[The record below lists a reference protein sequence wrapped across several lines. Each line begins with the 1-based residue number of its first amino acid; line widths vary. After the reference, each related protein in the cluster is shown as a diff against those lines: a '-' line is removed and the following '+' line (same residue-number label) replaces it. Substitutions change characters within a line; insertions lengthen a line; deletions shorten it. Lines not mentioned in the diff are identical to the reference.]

1 MPGKDDILKH
11 MLPGHVG
18 VFLSAARLY
27 NVAIL
32 VRRTNTASLQHI
44 GKPYATPKRLD
55 CKAKTAD
62 RDVAPKGC
70 RLPAARRGDLAGLVV
85 DPTLV
90 GEAAFS
96 GSKYTKALEAWRSFL
111 PQLRPEMA
119 TFEKQ
124 KQFTYVPG
132 GGQYF
137 VERNP
142 EDPYFGCVKFT
153 SGSLITAG
161 KCIHGDFDLYGIVDM
176 ITPDQIVRVTEERL
190 GQTHARSPK
199 FMDVQNFV
207 NSHIGVTMILHGS
220 QETYASRHEDDDL
233 DVFFPDG
240 RIDYAGPTATDI
252 RAFYERE
259 FPGRTLFRKGD
270 PGQQVRGRYMTPGM
284 A

>member
-1 MPGKDDILKH
+1 MAGKADILKH
-11 MLPGHVG
+11 MRAKHVG

-44 GKPYATPKRLD
+44 GEPYASPKRLD

-62 RDVAPKGC
+62 FDVAPAGC
-70 RLPAARRGDLAGLVV
+70 RVPEAKRPSLAGLVV
-85 DPTLV
+85 DPGMV
-90 GEAAFS
+90 GERAYTD
-96 GSKYTKALEAWRSFL
+96 GKYTKAMEAWRSFAT
-111 PQLRPEMA
+111 QLRPEMSSH
-119 TFEKQ
+119 EKQ
-124 KQFTYVPG
+124 QGLTYVPG
-132 GGQYF
+132 GGLYF

-153 SGSLITAG
+153 ASSLITAG

-176 ITPDQIVRVTEERL
+176 EAPAEIVRVKEDRL

-199 FMDVQNFV
+199 FFDVQNFV
-207 NSHIGVTMILHGS
+207 NSRIGVAMILHGS

-240 RIDYAGPTATDI
+240 RVDYAGPSAARI
-252 RAFYERE
+252 EAFYQRE
-259 FPGRTLFRKGD
+259 FPGRTLFSKDD
-270 PGQQVRGRYMTPGM
+270 PAQQIKGRYISPATV
-284 A
+284 